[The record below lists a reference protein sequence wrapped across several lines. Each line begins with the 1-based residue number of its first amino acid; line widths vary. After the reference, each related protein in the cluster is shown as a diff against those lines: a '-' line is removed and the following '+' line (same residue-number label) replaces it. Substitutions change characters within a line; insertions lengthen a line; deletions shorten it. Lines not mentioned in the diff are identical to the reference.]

1 LMQSGMATGGNL
13 ATEIP
18 LIAYHNHWYQ
28 EGPADNKD
36 TVRKNPRR
44 QLETLREK
52 KLLEWNGGESPIRL
66 LPTFNGVT
74 IELE

>member
-1 LMQSGMATGGNL
+1 MQSDMATGGNL

-28 EGPADNKD
+28 ERPEAKHD
-36 TVRKNPRR
+36 TVRKNARR

-66 LPTFNGVT
+66 LPAFDGVT
-74 IELE
+74 IE